1 MDVITVVVEV
11 AAVAAIVEDAVAVL
25 IQTLG
30 MIIGTAKAVAA
41 TITTIAAAATTTTI
55 VAVVTKHKKEGS
67 RKTTF
72 FTFISIM
79 TMVV

>member
-1 MDVITVVVEV
+1 MDVTTDVILVEV
-11 AAVAAIVEDAVAVL
+11 ADVTALAAAVTML
-25 IQTLG
+25 MLG
-30 MIIGTAKAVAA
+30 MTSGIAKAVAA
-41 TITTIAAAATTTTI
+41 TTITTIAAAATTTI

>member
-1 MDVITVVVEV
+1 
-11 AAVAAIVEDAVAVL
+11 
-25 IQTLG
+25 

-41 TITTIAAAATTTTI
+41 IITTIAAVVTTITAVVATIITTIAAAATTTI